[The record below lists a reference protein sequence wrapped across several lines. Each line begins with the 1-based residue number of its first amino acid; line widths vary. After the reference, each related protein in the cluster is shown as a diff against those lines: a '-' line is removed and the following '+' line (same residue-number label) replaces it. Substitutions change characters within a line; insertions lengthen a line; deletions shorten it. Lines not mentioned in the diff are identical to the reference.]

1 MQSTGLTNRNLIRLQ
16 LWIRS
21 HTPLKSNTCPEIT
34 VVNEAGISVKVNV
47 SYPGRSHNLRFFFFT
62 LLCQRWHETG
72 YEKSAEGILAS
83 LRQK

>member
-47 SYPGRSHNLRFFFFT
+47 SYPGRSHNLRFFF
-62 LLCQRWHETG
+62 LR
-72 YEKSAEGILAS
+72 YYAS
-83 LRQK
+83 DGMRRVMRSQPRAY